1 MSTNSSSWHHLS
13 VEETFNRLGTSADG
27 LTSTEA
33 AGQLAEYGRNE
44 IARRK
49 PIAPW
54 HVLVKQFA
62 NFFVIV
68 LLFAAALAYAFGFLP
83 NKDNRGLTAFS
94 FLGSVALD
102 WRA

>member
-1 MSTNSSSWHHLS
+1 MDSIRWHSLS
-13 VEETFNRLGTSADG
+13 IEETLQRLGVAADG
-27 LTSTEA
+27 LTSVEA
-33 AGQLAEYGRNE
+33 ATHLARTGHNE

-54 HVLVKQFA
+54 HLLVKQFA

-68 LLFAAALAYAFGFLP
+68 LLFAAALAYAIGFLP
-83 NKDNRGLTAFS
+83 NKGNRRLTAF
-94 FLGSVALD
+94 FLLGIMALD

>member
-1 MSTNSSSWHHLS
+1 MDSRRWHSLS
-13 VEETFNRLGTSADG
+13 IEETLQWLDVAAEG
-27 LTSTEA
+27 LTSGEVATH
-33 AGQLAEYGRNE
+33 LARTGHNE

-54 HVLVKQFA
+54 RLLIKQFA

-68 LLFAAALAYAFGFLP
+68 LLFGAALAYAISFLP
-83 NKDNRGLTAFS
+83 NEDNRRLTAF
-94 FLGSVALD
+94 FLLGIVALD

>member
-1 MSTNSSSWHHLS
+1 MDSMRWHSFST
-13 VEETFNRLGTSADG
+13 EETLQRLDIAADG
-27 LTSTEA
+27 LTSAEA
-33 AGQLAEYGRNE
+33 ATHLARTGHNE

-54 HVLVKQFA
+54 HLLVKQFA

-68 LLFAAALAYAFGFLP
+68 LLFAAALAYAISFLP
-83 NKDNRGLTAFS
+83 NEDNRRLTAF
-94 FLGSVALD
+94 FLLGIVALD